1 MDVRENWNQLN
12 QRIKEENETIIPS
25 LFQIHMGAFEDL
37 RKSGHLITANG
48 QPANILAHTLN
59 PDERFSLA
67 CQIGRSLIEAH
78 SGTVNGGLAE
88 ICAIQKAN
96 YFPNCIAIA
105 LGAILEN
112 IHPGLPGMK
121 MTVLCNYDIIK
132 GTDDQLG
139 KALSVLKPCFPW
151 AVFQLKATEK
161 DPPQPVKAPMI
172 PLDQMNTLF
181 QAEAIA
187 KIDTA
192 RTSFSGRV
200 IRGEIRE
207 GDVLNITDGTGQQIC
222 PPGVVRA
229 IFLKDRVEN
238 GKVVGE
244 RCSVLSKDQHADS
257 LLLAVEIPKGSYNGI
272 ILSKKEGISQTEK
285 PVGVGLNTASC
296 SPSSGEKCT
305 DSASK
310 SSFFSRIFGKRKA

>member
-1 MDVRENWNQLN
+1 MDVRESWNQLN

-37 RKSGHLITANG
+37 RKNGHLITANG
-48 QPANILAHTLN
+48 QPVNILAHTIN

-67 CQIGRSLIEAH
+67 CQIGRSLIDAH

-105 LGAILEN
+105 LSAILEN
-112 IHPGLPGMK
+112 IHPGPQEMK

-132 GTDDQLG
+132 GSDDLLG
-139 KALSVLKPCFPW
+139 KNLSVLEPCFPW
-151 AVFQLKATEK
+151 AAFQLKATEK
-161 DPPQPVKAPMI
+161 EPPQPVNAPMI
-172 PLDQMNTLF
+172 PLHQMNTLF
-181 QAEAIA
+181 QTEGIA

-192 RTSFSGRV
+192 LTSFSGRV

-207 GDVLNITDGTGQQIC
+207 GDVLNITDGSGRQIC

-229 IFLKDRVEN
+229 IFLKDRVED
-238 GKVVGE
+238 GKAVGE

-257 LLLAVEIPKGSYNGI
+257 LLVAVEIPKGSYKGI
-272 ILSKKEGISQTEK
+272 ALSKKEGGNQTEDSSGMV
-285 PVGVGLNTASC
+285 PHTASGN
-296 SPSSGEKCT
+296 PASGE
-305 DSASK
+305 DRAASAPK
-310 SSFFSRIFGKRKA
+310 SGFLSRIFGKRKG

>member
-1 MDVRENWNQLN
+1 
-12 QRIKEENETIIPS
+12 
-25 LFQIHMGAFEDL
+25 
-37 RKSGHLITANG
+37 
-48 QPANILAHTLN
+48 
-59 PDERFSLA
+59 
-67 CQIGRSLIEAH
+67 
-78 SGTVNGGLAE
+78 
-88 ICAIQKAN
+88 
-96 YFPNCIAIA
+96 
-105 LGAILEN
+105 
-112 IHPGLPGMK
+112 

-132 GTDDQLG
+132 GTDDLLG

-161 DPPQPVKAPMI
+161 GPTQPVKAPMI

-244 RCSVLSKDQHADS
+244 RCSVLSKDKHADS

-272 ILSKKEGISQTEK
+272 ILSKKEGISQTKK
-285 PVGVGLNTASC
+285 PVGVGLNAASC
-296 SPSSGEKCT
+296 SPSSGEECT

-310 SSFFSRIFGKRKA
+310 SSFFSRIFGKRKAYIALYWLLPSLNSFQFYISGLIQQTRMPCCLAYRIVISVPPGCPSNAARSISALLTK

>member
-12 QRIKEENETIIPS
+12 QRMKEENETIIPS
-25 LFQIHMGAFEDL
+25 LFQIHMGAFDDL

-48 QPANILAHTLN
+48 QPVNILVHSIG

-67 CQIGRSLIEAH
+67 CQIGRSLIDAR
-78 SGTVNGGLAE
+78 SGTVNGGFAE
-88 ICAIQKAN
+88 ICSIQKAN
-96 YFPNCIAIA
+96 FFPNCIAIA
-105 LGAILEN
+105 MGAILEN

-121 MTVLCNYDIIK
+121 MTVLCNYDINK
-132 GTDDQLG
+132 GDDDLLE

-151 AVFQLKATEK
+151 AVFQLKATRKE
-161 DPPQPVKAPMI
+161 PPQPVKAPMI

-181 QAEAIA
+181 QADGIA
-187 KIDTA
+187 RIDIS

-207 GDVLNITDGTGQQIC
+207 GDVLNVTDGAGQQIC

-244 RCSVLSKDQHADS
+244 QCPVLSKDQHADS
-257 LLLAVEIPKGSYNGI
+257 LLVAVEIPKGSYRGI
-272 ILSKKEGISQTEK
+272 VLSKKEGTNKTEK
-285 PVGVGLNTASC
+285 DC
-296 SPSSGEKCT
+296 SANAPTSG
-305 DSASK
+305 
-310 SSFFSRIFGKRKA
+310 FFSRIFGKRKT